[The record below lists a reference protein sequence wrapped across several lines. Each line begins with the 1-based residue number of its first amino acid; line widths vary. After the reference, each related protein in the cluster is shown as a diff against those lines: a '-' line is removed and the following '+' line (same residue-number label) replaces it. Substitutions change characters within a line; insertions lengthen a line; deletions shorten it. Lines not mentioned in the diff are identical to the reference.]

1 MAVARRKYLAGVL
14 LLAAWLL
21 DWVGMHLGASKPNL
35 AALILAGLLLFGVW
49 RGIRWCRILILY
61 LAAGAS
67 AVVLCVAI
75 PALFGAHGVVAGQL
89 VGLTLFVVSGV
100 LLASRPIAQ
109 LVA

>member
-1 MAVARRKYLAGVL
+1 MTVARRKYLAGVL
-14 LLAAWLL
+14 LLVAWLL
-21 DWVGMHLGASKPNL
+21 DWIGMHVGASRPNL

-49 RGIRWCRILILY
+49 RGVRWCRTLILY

-67 AVVLCVAI
+67 GVVLCVAF
-75 PALFGAHGVVAGQL
+75 PALFGAHGVVAGEF
-89 VGLTLFVVSGV
+89 VGLTLFVVSGL